1 MYRHIKTYFQLIV
14 CCAPCSTDEIGQHRP
29 AKNSGP
35 GQLSVLMCCNC
46 CDWAQLLRVWGIAHL
61 CGESSQQ
68 SVQLESLIR
77 HSATHRDHDCIQ
89 SKVEESRPPHLIR
102 SGPITGL
109 ATVLTKLGGVRPSFS
124 LFES

>member
-1 MYRHIKTYFQLIV
+1 
-14 CCAPCSTDEIGQHRP
+14 
-29 AKNSGP
+29 
-35 GQLSVLMCCNC
+35 MCCNLC

-109 ATVLTKLGGVRPSFS
+109 ATVLTKLGGVRPSHRFLLQLS
-124 LFES
+124 LHSVDLGDQHAFREQSDRALLFHLVNFFDFVF